1 MHVKGTAW
9 LARNQAMEQAFGRTR
24 WQDVLSRHSAS
35 TPFLAA
41 PVTQISRS
49 PVEECLAL
57 HDALVEEFYEG
68 DTQAYW
74 RFGETS
80 AEWALQNQLR
90 DHFAPGEGRRFLQ
103 FSPTIYK
110 GYFDGGELLVE
121 PQPGQVELIIRG
133 VTPPHVYFEFSI
145 IGFAAG
151 GLRALKTPA
160 EPVCVAGFSR
170 GDAEV
175 RYRFPLAA

>member
-9 LARNQAMEQAFGRTR
+9 LARDEAMTKAFGEAR
-24 WQDVLSRHSAS
+24 WRAFLERLRPRA
-35 TPFLAA
+35 PFLAT
-41 PVTQISRS
+41 PVMPISRI
-49 PVEECLAL
+49 PVEPFLAV
-57 HDALVEEFYEG
+57 HDALVDEFYDG

-80 AEWALQNQLR
+80 AEWALQHQLR
-90 DHFAPGEGRRFLQ
+90 DLFAAGEGRRFLQ

-110 GYFDGGELLVE
+110 GYFDGGELVAEPSRSDVTLV
-121 PQPGQVELIIRG
+121 IRG
-133 VTPPHVYFEFSI
+133 VEPAHVYFEFSI

-151 GLRALKTPA
+151 GLRVLGVPCEPA
-160 EPVCVAGFSR
+160 CVKGFSR

-175 RYRFPLAA
+175 RYRFALPV